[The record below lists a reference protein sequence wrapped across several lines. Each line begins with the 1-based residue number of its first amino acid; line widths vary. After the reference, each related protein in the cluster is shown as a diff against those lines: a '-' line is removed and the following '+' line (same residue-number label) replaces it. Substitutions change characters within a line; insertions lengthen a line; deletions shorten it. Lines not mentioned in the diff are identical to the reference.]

1 MTGCKAPLCLHI
13 APDDDR
19 FMDEIGDVYC
29 SQLCLERWGRF
40 PSMTEDICKDC
51 SRVRD
56 QGELEMFDGLCSVC
70 FQCRCDEANNPLV
83 NIYED
88 EEDDMVIETKEPLG
102 WQGYVVII
110 GFIILFTLSALGYLD

>member
-1 MTGCKAPLCLHI
+1 MIGCKAPLCLHI

-19 FMDEIGDVYC
+19 YMDEVGDVYC

-40 PSMTEDICKDC
+40 PSMTEDICSDC

-56 QGELEMFDGLCSVC
+56 EGELNMFDGLCSVC

-83 NIYED
+83 NIYE
-88 EEDDMVIETKEPLG
+88 EEEEVVVDTSVPLTTSD
-102 WQGYVVII
+102 YVFII
-110 GFIILFTLSALGYLD
+110 GFIVLFALSALGYLE